1 MELIAIVGPTASGK
15 THKAVALAKRI
26 GGEIISAD
34 SRQLYRG
41 MDIGTGKDL
50 EEYGTVPYHLID
62 ICPAGYKYNLY
73 EYLRDCDKAVA
84 EIRQRGNQPIVCG
97 GTGLYVESYLK
108 GVRLPEV
115 PENKALRERLEAYTL
130 EDLTAMLAEMKTLHN
145 TTDVDTKKRAI
156 RAIEIQ
162 RYYIDNPDIAQKA
175 EPHPVENALIVGVD
189 IDREA
194 RRRRITERLHARL
207 EEGMVDEIR
216 RLLDSGVAADD
227 LTYYGLEYK
236 FVTAYVTGQLTYDEM
251 VSQLEIAIH
260 QFAKR
265 QMTWFRGME
274 RRGFKIN
281 WLPYDMPD
289 ADFAEAVVGMM
300 KMKKINFIK
309 ELWPLCDFF
318 FIAPEA
324 YAREDKFV
332 RKNWTETAVVDMAE
346 LAALLE
352 GLDDFSVVGQKA
364 AVDRWAEET
373 GKKPWNPWRVALVGT
388 GKGPDMYELSAFL
401 GKEETLRRMRKA
413 VEILK

>member
-1 MELIAIVGPTASGK
+1 
-15 THKAVALAKRI
+15 
-26 GGEIISAD
+26 
-34 SRQLYRG
+34 
-41 MDIGTGKDL
+41 
-50 EEYGTVPYHLID
+50 
-62 ICPAGYKYNLY
+62 
-73 EYLRDCDKAVA
+73 
-84 EIRQRGNQPIVCG
+84 
-97 GTGLYVESYLK
+97 
-108 GVRLPEV
+108 
-115 PENKALRERLEAYTL
+115 
-130 EDLTAMLAEMKTLHN
+130 MLAEIKTLHN

-227 LTYYGLEYK
+227 LTYYGLVYN
-236 FVTAYVTGQLTYDEM
+236 FVSAYATGQLTYDEM

-289 ADFAEAVVGMM
+289 ADFAESVVGMM
-300 KMKKINFIK
+300 Q
-309 ELWPLCDFF
+309 
-318 FIAPEA
+318 
-324 YAREDKFV
+324 R
-332 RKNWTETAVVDMAE
+332 
-346 LAALLE
+346 
-352 GLDDFSVVGQKA
+352 Q
-364 AVDRWAEET
+364 
-373 GKKPWNPWRVALVGT
+373 
-388 GKGPDMYELSAFL
+388 
-401 GKEETLRRMRKA
+401 
-413 VEILK
+413 